1 MSAMN
6 AALSGT
12 DWLYVENTDAETKDD
27 LPLVIASLEGN

>member
-12 DWLYVENTDAETKDD
+12 DWLYVENTDAETKGDF
-27 LPLVIASLEGN
+27 PLIIVPQGN